1 MIDNKDVAR
10 IFKTFPTLTLRE
22 QKIIKCRCGFYDGIP
37 KTLLEVGR
45 KFGITMGRV
54 RQIEETAYSKIL
66 VAVNGICLELKA
78 NILNVLEINDLKISD
93 VEKMSKTEFL
103 MLGGIGESFLAEME
117 RFLESR
123 GKSFTDKSYK
133 FDK

>member
-1 MIDNKDVAR
+1 MIDDKDVAR

-22 QKIIKCRCGFYDGIP
+22 QKIIKRRCGFYDGIP
-37 KTLLEVGR
+37 KSLLEVGT
-45 KFGITMGRV
+45 KFGITMNRV

-66 VAVNGICLELKA
+66 VAVNGICLELRVNVL
-78 NILNVLEINDLKISD
+78 NILESNDLKISD

-103 MLGGIGESFLAEME
+103 MLSGIGEGFLLEME

-123 GKSFTDKSYK
+123 GKSFTDKSYN